1 VALLSTK
8 RTAAVG
14 VTRIKLRIHCRRA
27 KPTGERKLRMP
38 MTKCASAS
46 GEHAKDAG
54 AILSPGIF
62 QMALICEEKSSCPK
76 LTDA

>member
-1 VALLSTK
+1 MLNTN

-27 KPTGERKLRMP
+27 KPTGDRKLRMP

-54 AILSPGIF
+54 A
-62 QMALICEEKSSCPK
+62 MAYSFCTVTMVPRYEVRGEIK
-76 LTDA
+76 